1 MAIRLGDFLLRH
13 RNHEVKGQ
21 QPERYR
27 RVVKAGG
34 TFTAKIDTRG
44 FMYELT
50 PPVHVEVLP
59 GNIRSQRKVPPLASV
74 PAGAE

>member
-1 MAIRLGDFLLRH
+1 MPLGY

-21 QPERYR
+21 EPEHYR

-50 PPVHVEVLP
+50 PPVHVEVLA
-59 GNIRSQRKVPPLASV
+59 GNIKSPRKIPPLASV
-74 PAGAE
+74 PAGAD